1 MPRLEVR
8 AFSDDYLGDA
18 ARLLAARHAR
28 HRAAEPLLSERYEE
42 PGAAREQ
49 LEGLWH
55 RDDAS
60 GWAGFRDGQLAA
72 YIVGTVHERVHEGH
86 VWIDYAGHAVEDA
99 EDIRDL
105 YAAAAAQWVDEG
117 RPQHYVQV
125 PAHDAALIDS
135 WFRLSFGQ
143 QQVDGARDVPART
156 EVRLPDAVE
165 IRAPTADDVEALL
178 AVDLALPRQHRASPV
193 FSTRPLPTED
203 ELRAEWQRTLAA
215 GEETLFVGCHHERP
229 VACWSL
235 VKRAQ
240 KLNGLVA
247 PDDACFLHFAATI
260 PEARWLGI
268 GVALTDT
275 ALAWAAS
282 EGCAAMAT
290 DWRVTNL
297 LASRFWPRRGFRPT
311 FLRLYRHIP

>member
-8 AFSDDYLGDA
+8 AFSDDSLEDA

-28 HRAAEPLLSERYEE
+28 HRAAEPLLSQRYEE
-42 PGAAREQ
+42 PGAA
-49 LEGLWH
+49 LEAIEALW
-55 RDDAS
+55 RSDGAS
-60 GWAGFRDGQLAA
+60 GWGGFRDGRLVA
-72 YIVGTVHERVHEGH
+72 YVVGTFHQGVDPGH
-86 VWIDYAGHAVEDA
+86 VWVDYAGHAVDDA
-99 EDIRDL
+99 EDIRDV
-105 YAAAAAQWVDEG
+105 YAAAAAQWVDED

-143 QQVDGARDVPART
+143 QQADGVREVPPHT
-156 EVRLPDAVE
+156 TVRLPEGVE
-165 IRAPTADDVEALL
+165 IREPTADDVEALL

-193 FSTRPLPTED
+193 FSTRPLPTEE
-203 ELRAEWQRTLAA
+203 ELRAEWRRTLAA
-215 GEETLFVGCHHERP
+215 GEETLFVGVQHGRP

-240 KLNGLVA
+240 KLHGLVA
-247 PDDACFLHFAATI
+247 PDNACFLHFAVTI
-260 PEARWLGI
+260 PDARGLGI
-268 GVALTDT
+268 GVALTDA
-275 ALAWAAS
+275 ALAWAAD
-282 EGCAAMAT
+282 ERCAAMGT